1 MTHYDEVYE
10 IAAEGYGIVT
20 AAQACE
26 TGVSTGEMR
35 RWCVDEKLFLRGHE
49 VYKIARWAPTPRPA
63 FAEAVALVGDGSFL
77 WGESVLSMQ

>member
-10 IAAEGYGIVT
+10 IAADGYGIVT

-63 FAEAVALVGDGSFL
+63 FAEAVALEVRPEKWCKDIS
-77 WGESVLSMQ
+77 